1 MVLPWGL
8 LSIPLLALCQGISM
22 ARPGGTVP
30 LQTLQCHND
39 YSSRIVCRWAAP
51 RDAQRLLNVTLLH
64 SFNSNPPEPVSCDL
78 SDDIPWLE
86 GQCPGCVPRRCIIP
100 FESFTLGNRDYFLF
114 RPDRPLGAQL
124 TVTLTQHVQP
134 PTPEDLQVSAEGAG
148 ALLTWR
154 EAPGT
159 AQSRWL
165 SGQEFELVYR
175 RLQDSWEDAHTIHTN
190 TSRATLGPQQL
201 LPSSTYV
208 ARVRSHLA
216 PHSGLLGRPSQWS
229 PEVQWRSPPGDEAQP
244 QNLQCLFNGVHM
256 LSCSWEVR
264 PEVASSISFSLFY
277 KSSPSAGEE
286 ECSPVLREEL
296 RGPNIR
302 FRCHIPVPEPWSHGQ
317 YSVHIRPREEGK
329 FIQSSDNIQLSPPTL
344 NVSQAGDGYVLSWE
358 AQKPRFDHIGHTF
371 QVQYKK
377 DSASWL
383 EAKTEVV
390 PGTYRLLLAGLP
402 AFTRFQARVR
412 VRSTPRNYSGIW
424 SEWSVETIWDTE
436 WALPPAQKPKT
447 RSRRWLQREDG
458 GDGASQEPITQ
469 PAWSGQEIQRKCQI
483 NQKVLPTWGLSLILV
498 FATLAL
504 LPALRFCGMYG
515 YRMNRKWEEKIPNP
529 SKSQLFQKGPARL
542 QPPDSMTLF
551 ARGPPHKGMWG
562 TLPTLQGVFPVDF
575 GHSEVSPL
583 TTEEPKDARNSPPQ
597 LGCSPSSQ
605 PPSDLPTQS
614 QPDSGASSNQSS
626 GFHFNGPYLGSPPS
640 GSLPDI
646 TGQQA
651 PPQAGSSPQA
661 QPPEALQYLCL
672 PPGGQV
678 QLVPLAQVMA
688 QAPRPQ
694 DQDSSLCQ
702 GAKEKPSPL
711 SGADPGPPAPG
722 SGLDGQGPEDSPSTE
737 ATSSEDPE
745 DCVVASSYVSPKDL
759 ALSPPSGVC
768 SVPTP
773 HPLSLPSAQSP
784 SLCPGLAS
792 RLPAVLGPMKPEFE
806 DYVGLPQPS
815 DLSPSSL
822 ASPAPPVASS
832 PLLNPREP
840 RAEVTLVSPQ
850 PEGLLVLQQVGGYF
864 LPSVLDFP
872 CHLPGQDS
880 SPAGRL

>member
-1 MVLPWGL
+1 MAQHWRLLP
-8 LSIPLLALCQGISM
+8 ILLALCQGFSI
-22 ARPGGTVP
+22 AGAQGTVP

-39 YSSRIVCRWAAP
+39 YSSRIVCSWAAR
-51 RDAQRLLNVTLLH
+51 RDSQRLLNVTLLR
-64 SFNSNPPEPVSCDL
+64 SLNSNPPQPVSCDL
-78 SDDIPWLE
+78 SDNMPQL
-86 GQCPGCVPRRCIIP
+86 GGSCSGCVTRTCVIP
-100 FESFTLGNRDYFLF
+100 YKLFVLADRDYYSFQ
-114 RPDRPLGAQL
+114 PDRPLGAQL
-124 TVTLTQHVQP
+124 TVTLAQHVQP

-329 FIQSSDNIQLSPPTL
+329 FIQSSDNIQLFPPTL

-383 EAKTEVV
+383 ETKADSLQNTHSM
-390 PGTYRLLLAGLP
+390 ALP
-402 AFTRFQARVR
+402 HLEPATRYQARVR
-412 VRSTPRNYSGIW
+412 VKPTPGGYNGIW
-424 SEWSVETIWDTE
+424 SEWSKESSWDTE
-436 WALPPAQKPKT
+436 W
-447 RSRRWLQREDG
+447 
-458 GDGASQEPITQ
+458 
-469 PAWSGQEIQRKCQI
+469 
-483 NQKVLPTWGLSLILV
+483 VLPTWGLSLILV

-702 GAKEKPSPL
+702 GAKEKPFPL

-745 DCVVASSYVSPKDL
+745 DCVVASSYVSPEDL

-792 RLPAVLGPMKPEFE
+792 RFPAVLGPMKPEFE

-815 DLSPSSL
+815 GLSPSSL

-832 PLLNPREP
+832 PLLNPGEP
-840 RAEVTLVSPQ
+840 RAEVALVSPQ
-850 PEGLLVLQQVGGYF
+850 PEGLLVLQQVGDYCF
-864 LPSVLDFP
+864 LPGLSHGPLSPKSKPPFP
-872 CHLPGQDS
+872 GPSPDLGEQVIQNKNLQSQASAQLPAIQLFKALKQQDYLS
-880 SPAGRL
+880 LPTWDVSRPGEVC